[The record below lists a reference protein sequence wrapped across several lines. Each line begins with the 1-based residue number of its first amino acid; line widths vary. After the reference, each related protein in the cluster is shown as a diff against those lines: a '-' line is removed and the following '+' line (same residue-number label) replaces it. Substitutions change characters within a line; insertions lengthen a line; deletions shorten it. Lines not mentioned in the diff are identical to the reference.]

1 MAVAAIPP
9 SFYSPYLDDQLS
21 KLAAKQ
27 IPWEVS
33 CARSSTTDNTGV
45 PAREAPVAGGVH
57 SAALS

>member
-1 MAVAAIPP
+1 MAIAAIPP

-33 CARSSTTDNTGV
+33 CC
-45 PAREAPVAGGVH
+45 H
-57 SAALS
+57 LSVN

>member
-33 CARSSTTDNTGV
+33 CSVDCNN
-45 PAREAPVAGGVH
+45 
-57 SAALS
+57 